1 MQKTK
6 DNYYDAIVIGS
17 GLSGITTAGLLA
29 KVNKKRILVLE
40 KHYEPGGQ
48 THEFKR
54 GPYSW
59 EVGIHY
65 IADMKKRLLDHL
77 GLCIFRYLTNGKL
90 QWNKISDPFDKFV
103 YPDITIDIN
112 KSAREYKKTLIKLFP
127 HQKKQIKKY
136 VRDIHLVRLWYLC
149 DFFTKFLY
157 PPVSYIFKFL
167 RKINYKK
174 ALMTTSQYLNKYITD
189 EKLKAVLTT
198 RWGNYGVPPTES
210 AFAIHALIEHHYYS
224 GSTFPKG
231 GSEKICNYI
240 EETIEESGGKILTNH
255 EVLEILLEDN
265 IAYGVRTK
273 NLALP
278 DKIIQEFYAPVIISS
293 SGLKNTYLS
302 LLPKNLNLPIQD
314 KLQKFFPGY
323 SGLNIYLGLKE
334 SPKKLGIYGENYWLV
349 NNYTLDAF
357 NKSLDDII
365 NAEPNYCLVTFASIK
380 SGREFGHTAE
390 IVTIFPS
397 QCFNDW
403 EETYWKE
410 RSSNYYALKEKL
422 IEKYL
427 DFVEKKIPG
436 FKQLVVYK
444 EMATPLTFKH
454 FTNRSGG
461 TFYGLPAIPER
472 YKLPDV
478 KVKSP
483 IDGLYLT
490 GTDILSNGILPAL
503 CSGLATASFLG
514 GPSGILKIILKVIF
528 YRIPKIKK
536 QTNNFNLLTNKINT
550 GDKTTAQ
557 LIKKKQISK
566 NTIELTY
573 QFEEKLHF
581 IPGQHIKLLVGDSE
595 WRAYSIAKSDN
606 HNLSLIIDTRPDGIG
621 SNYAKN
627 IKVNKF
633 SLFRLPLTDLIY
645 HESKNNI
652 MFIATGT
659 GFVPF
664 IHILD
669 ELKKKN
675 KKHQVVILFGCL
687 KEEDN
692 YIDNYVKPYENYFS
706 IHKHICVD
714 FPKPNTKY
722 FKGRI
727 TDFLEQTTYNLKNY
741 DFYVCGHPN
750 MTDSVSKYLRSKGV
764 ERIYW

>member
-1 MQKTK
+1 MQKNK
-6 DNYYDAIVIGS
+6 DNLYDAIVIGS
-17 GLSGITTAGLLA
+17 GLSGLTTAGLLA
-29 KVNKKRILVLE
+29 KVYKKKVLVLE

-59 EVGIHY
+59 DVGIHY
-65 IADMKKRLLDHL
+65 IADMEKRLFDR
-77 GLCIFRYLTNGKL
+77 LCLRLFRYLTNGKL
-90 QWNKISDPFDKFV
+90 EWNKIPDPFDKFI
-103 YPDITIDIN
+103 YPDMTININ
-112 KSAREYKKTLIKLFP
+112 KSAREYKRTLIKQFP

-157 PPVSYIFKFL
+157 PPISYIFKLL

-174 ALMTTSQYLNKYITD
+174 ATMTTSQYLNKYISD
-189 EKLKAVLTT
+189 DKLKSVLST
-198 RWGNYGVPPTES
+198 RWGNYGVPPSES

-240 EETIEESGGKILTNH
+240 EETVEESEGKILINR
-255 EVLEILLEDN
+255 EVLKILIKDN
-265 IAYGVRTK
+265 IAYGVRTM

-278 DKIIQEFYAPVIISS
+278 DKSIKEFYAPVIISS
-293 SGLKNTYLS
+293 AGLKNTYLN
-302 LLPKNLNLPIQD
+302 LLPKSLNLPIQD
-314 KLQKFFPGY
+314 KLQKFFHGY
-323 SGLNIYLGLKE
+323 SALNIYLGLSE
-334 SPKKLGIYGENYWLV
+334 SPTKLGIYGENYWIV
-349 NNYTLDAF
+349 NNYDLNAF
-357 NKSLDDII
+357 NKNLNNII
-365 NAEPNYCLVTFASIK
+365 NADPYYCLVSFASIK

-397 QCFNDW
+397 QVFKNW

-410 RSSNYYALKEKL
+410 RSNNYYSLKEKL

-427 DFVEKKIPG
+427 DLVDKKIPG
-436 FKQLVVYK
+436 LKKLVVYK

-472 YKLPDV
+472 YKLTDI
-478 KVKSP
+478 KVKTQ
-483 IDGLYLT
+483 INGLYLT

-503 CSGLATASFLG
+503 TSGMATASFIG
-514 GPSGILKIILKVIF
+514 GPIGILNIILKTLF

-536 QTNNFNLLTNKINT
+536 QDIASNLISKKIDT
-550 GDKTTAQ
+550 GDKVTAQ
-557 LIKKKQISK
+557 LIKKKNISE

-581 IPGQHIKLLVGDSE
+581 IPGQHIKLLVGDSK
-595 WRAYSIAKSDN
+595 WRAYSVAKSDN

-627 IKVNKF
+627 IKVNEF

-669 ELKKKN
+669 ELKKKK
-675 KKHQVVILFGCL
+675 KKHKVVILFGCL
-687 KEEDN
+687 KEKDN
-692 YIDNYVKPYENYFS
+692 YIDNYIKPYENFFS
-706 IHKHICVD
+706 IKKHICVD
-714 FPKPNTKY
+714 FPKPDTKY

-750 MTDSVSKYLRSKGV
+750 MTDSVSKLLRSKGV